1 MTGSLRGTAS
11 PDEDED
17 DNDDSPYDDNDDSP
31 DEDNNADSPDDND
44 ANSNDNKVA
53 NIQVFW
59 RESSVS
65 LDVLPF
71 FSYLLFFIWGGR
83 RALFSQIFVV
93 GGRNS
98 TILTFF
104 YHGTLCVPLWT
115 ISHSST
121 NNGQIN
127 MIPDKILLVYVCVY
141 QCSCFLL
148 MIVVLCRNVSTAST
162 ISLEDVMMNYR
173 VPSVPF
179 LPASLIISLSITRV
193 NKFT

>member
-11 PDEDED
+11 PDEDE
-17 DNDDSPYDDNDDSP
+17 DDNDDSP

-98 TILTFF
+98 TRLTFF
-104 YHGTLCVPLWT
+104 YHLDDFHT
-115 ISHSST
+115 
-121 NNGQIN
+121 
-127 MIPDKILLVYVCVY
+127 
-141 QCSCFLL
+141 
-148 MIVVLCRNVSTAST
+148 
-162 ISLEDVMMNYR
+162 
-173 VPSVPF
+173 
-179 LPASLIISLSITRV
+179 
-193 NKFT
+193 

>member
-44 ANSNDNKVA
+44 ANSPDDDNSDSPDDDNADSPDNDDAISNDNKVA

-93 GGRNS
+93 GGRKS
-98 TILTFF
+98 TRLTFF
-104 YHGTLCVPLWT
+104 YHLDDFHT
-115 ISHSST
+115 
-121 NNGQIN
+121 
-127 MIPDKILLVYVCVY
+127 
-141 QCSCFLL
+141 
-148 MIVVLCRNVSTAST
+148 
-162 ISLEDVMMNYR
+162 
-173 VPSVPF
+173 
-179 LPASLIISLSITRV
+179 
-193 NKFT
+193 